1 MKHADDIHRL
11 RSDAVNENVVR
22 VNHGLTSAVNPTG
35 TIHLRVLR
43 EAFGAGLYGVFQSL
57 SGGVVAVGDVGDNLI
72 EIGAR
77 LCPPDEL
84 QLFFLSSMIFCTP
97 AITS

>member
-1 MKHADDIHRL
+1 MND
-11 RSDAVNENVVR
+11 
-22 VNHGLTSAVNPTG
+22 GLTSAIDPTG
-35 TIHLRVLR
+35 AIDFRVL
-43 EAFGAGLYGVFQSL
+43 ANTFGARFDGVFQSL
-57 SGGVVAVGDVGDNLI
+57 SGGMVAVGDVGDDLI

-84 QLFFLSSMIFCTP
+84 QVFFLSSMIFCTP